1 MYKKYIKRLLD
12 IIISFCGLVILSPIF
27 LIVSILVKIKLG
39 SPVIFKQKRPGLN
52 EKIFTLYK
60 FRTMVDK
67 RDKNGK
73 LLPEGQRMTKFGNFL
88 RSTSLD
94 ELPELVNI
102 FKGEMSFVGP
112 RPLLIDYLDLYSDE
126 QKHRHDVRPGL
137 TGLAQ
142 INGRNNTTWEKRFE
156 DDLKYIENISFSND
170 LKIFFMTFFKVF
182 RAEGV
187 AQGEKITMKAF
198 GEEKNLKTPYFIVN
212 EQEIID
218 NLNNFKEAFD
228 ELWKNY
234 KIAYS
239 VKTNS
244 LPWIIKY
251 MNKKDIIAEVVSD
264 EEYELS
270 IKCGYDPKN
279 IIFNGPI
286 KTLEKFEKALKDGSI
301 VNIDSDSEVEFI
313 KNNKPEINGNIGI
326 RININTNIFEDKDID
341 YKEDGFRFGFSVE
354 NGEFE
359 KVLKILKEIYP
370 SQRIGLHIH
379 VNSITRS
386 INAYRAVAKYT
397 ADIIKKYSIN
407 PSYIDIGGG
416 FFGGVPGKPTA
427 RDYISAV
434 KKELI
439 DIVNPDKTTIIVE
452 PGSAIVGSAFD
463 FCTSVID
470 VKDITLS
477 RIITTDGSRI
487 NIDPLWLKNKYLIS
501 LANENKI
508 DLTNRNI
515 HPKQIICGYT
525 CMDHDRIMTLENN
538 QELKVNDKIIYHK
551 VGNYTVTMGGMFIR
565 YLPNVYVK
573 TVDGRI
579 EKIRKRTSVE
589 DYYNIQS

>member
-39 SPVIFKQKRPGLN
+39 SPVIFKQQRPGLN

-228 ELWKNY
+228 ELWENY

>member
-39 SPVIFKQKRPGLN
+39 SPVIFKQQRPGLN

-170 LKIFFMTFFKVF
+170 LRIFFMTFFKVF

-228 ELWKNY
+228 ELWENY

>member
-1 MYKKYIKRLLD
+1 
-12 IIISFCGLVILSPIF
+12 
-27 LIVSILVKIKLG
+27 
-39 SPVIFKQKRPGLN
+39 
-52 EKIFTLYK
+52 
-60 FRTMVDK
+60 
-67 RDKNGK
+67 
-73 LLPEGQRMTKFGNFL
+73 
-88 RSTSLD
+88 
-94 ELPELVNI
+94 
-102 FKGEMSFVGP
+102 
-112 RPLLIDYLDLYSDE
+112 
-126 QKHRHDVRPGL
+126 
-137 TGLAQ
+137 
-142 INGRNNTTWEKRFE
+142 
-156 DDLKYIENISFSND
+156 
-170 LKIFFMTFFKVF
+170 MTFFKVF

-228 ELWKNY
+228 ELWENY

-439 DIVNPDKTTIIVE
+439 DIVNPDETTIIVE

-470 VKDITLS
+470 VKDTTLS

-501 LANENKI
+501 LADENKI